1 MLRVPCNHIPK
12 RTNAPDNFVKK
23 RDFGPSHEFAAEL
36 DFGSPVLVSKFN
48 EKMII
53 NLSFEE
59 FVLGDSLDLI
69 LTQ

>member
-1 MLRVPCNHIPK
+1 MLRVSSDKISQ
-12 RTNAPDNFVKK
+12 RTKTSENFIHN
-23 RDFGPSHEFAAEL
+23 RNFGPSREFAAEL
-36 DFGSPVLVSKFN
+36 DFGPPVLVSKFN